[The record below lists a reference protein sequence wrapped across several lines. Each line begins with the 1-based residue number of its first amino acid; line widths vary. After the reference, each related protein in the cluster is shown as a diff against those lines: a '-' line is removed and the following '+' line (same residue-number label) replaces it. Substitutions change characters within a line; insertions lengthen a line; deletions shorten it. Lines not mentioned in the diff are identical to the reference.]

1 MFADAYSGK
10 VLGKDDIISKDF
22 HRTTLSVQVAG
33 YPQYLSSLCVLLMH
47 FHAPMLLHSQLLHS
61 QLWKEEQAPDKDEEL
76 FAVLRAAC
84 LQGEEAV
91 AEAETCLS
99 EDSPSPRKSVG
110 ASGIPEAFPES
121 QLSWLSLIAVAAA
134 GVGSAARSG
143 AG

>member
-22 HRTTLSVQVAG
+22 HRTTLSVQVAR
-33 YPQYLSSLCVLLMH
+33 YPQYLRSLCVLLMH
-47 FHAPMLLHSQLLHS
+47 IHAPMLLHS

-91 AEAETCLS
+91 VEAEACLS

-134 GVGSAARSG
+134 GVGSAARAG
-143 AG
+143 AGRK